1 MKERIA
7 DIFQKSM
14 AIKSFTHTAF
24 ERDIEN
30 FLMNYI
36 GQIPYFQ
43 THPELFGSYPIPED
57 SLGRSVNWALVRRD
71 SDDTVILFHHH
82 DTVDT
87 EDFGSLKDLAF
98 DNQALKEK
106 LKEESIRQDVLADIS
121 SGDWQFGRG
130 SCDMK
135 AALALQLGVL
145 EEYSSVSTG
154 QANLLYLS
162 VGDEEAYSQGMR
174 AAVGLLYDLKERFD
188 LNYILAIDSEPFES
202 TSESEKVLHVGT
214 VGKLMPL
221 IVTQGLLSHMKEP
234 LKGVNA
240 ISLLAKIVEKIDL
253 NPLLSDAAYGEQS
266 PLPSWS
272 FMRDLKEQYDVSTV
286 LRAAGYFSLLY
297 LDKSPQDLLNLIDP
311 ETFESHLKA
320 LKEAGYYTLSPAEA
334 YKALTENV
342 LPENKKVVWLTFDDS
357 LKDFYTQAYPI
368 LQKYQMKATNN
379 VITGF
384 VQAGRE
390 DILTLDEI
398 KEMKKN
404 GMSFEDHTVN
414 HPDLS
419 VSSADTQNSELQDSK
434 EYLDHN
440 LSQTT
445 TTVAYPSGRY
455 SETTLQ
461 LAEKLGYKMGL
472 TTNNGLA
479 SLSDGLLSLNRV
491 RVNPT
496 TTAQSLLDEIAN

>member
-1 MKERIA
+1 MTYPNRNRSAEKKAR
-7 DIFQKSM
+7 K
-14 AIKSFTHTAF
+14 K
-24 ERDIEN
+24 RDI
-30 FLMNYI
+30 
-36 GQIPYFQ
+36 
-43 THPELFGSYPIPED
+43 
-57 SLGRSVNWALVRRD
+57 
-71 SDDTVILFHHH
+71 
-82 DTVDT
+82 
-87 EDFGSLKDLAF
+87 
-98 DNQALKEK
+98 
-106 LKEESIRQDVLADIS
+106 
-121 SGDWQFGRG
+121 
-130 SCDMK
+130 
-135 AALALQLGVL
+135 
-145 EEYSSVSTG
+145 
-154 QANLLYLS
+154 LL
-162 VGDEEAYSQGMR
+162 
-174 AAVGLLYDLKERFD
+174 
-188 LNYILAIDSEPFES
+188 
-202 TSESEKVLHVGT
+202 
-214 VGKLMPL
+214 
-221 IVTQGLLSHMKEP
+221 
-234 LKGVNA
+234 
-240 ISLLAKIVEKIDL
+240 
-253 NPLLSDAAYGEQS
+253 
-266 PLPSWS
+266 
-272 FMRDLKEQYDVSTV
+272 
-286 LRAAGYFSLLY
+286 
-297 LDKSPQDLLNLIDP
+297 LLNLILLIFIVTGGIFLWKEYSNSQQEASKPETSQVSKASPSEEASQPSSSSQKKEEIKWVKQDKPVKLPILMYHAIHVMDPSEAANSGLIVDP

>member
-1 MKERIA
+1 MTYPNRNRSAEKKAR
-7 DIFQKSM
+7 K
-14 AIKSFTHTAF
+14 K
-24 ERDIEN
+24 RDI
-30 FLMNYI
+30 
-36 GQIPYFQ
+36 
-43 THPELFGSYPIPED
+43 
-57 SLGRSVNWALVRRD
+57 
-71 SDDTVILFHHH
+71 
-82 DTVDT
+82 
-87 EDFGSLKDLAF
+87 
-98 DNQALKEK
+98 
-106 LKEESIRQDVLADIS
+106 
-121 SGDWQFGRG
+121 
-130 SCDMK
+130 
-135 AALALQLGVL
+135 
-145 EEYSSVSTG
+145 
-154 QANLLYLS
+154 LL
-162 VGDEEAYSQGMR
+162 
-174 AAVGLLYDLKERFD
+174 
-188 LNYILAIDSEPFES
+188 
-202 TSESEKVLHVGT
+202 
-214 VGKLMPL
+214 
-221 IVTQGLLSHMKEP
+221 
-234 LKGVNA
+234 
-240 ISLLAKIVEKIDL
+240 
-253 NPLLSDAAYGEQS
+253 
-266 PLPSWS
+266 
-272 FMRDLKEQYDVSTV
+272 
-286 LRAAGYFSLLY
+286 
-297 LDKSPQDLLNLIDP
+297 LLNLILLIFIVTGGIFLWKEYSNSQQEASKPETSQVSKASPSEEASQPSSTNQNKEEIKWVKQDKPVKLPILMYHAIHVMDP
-311 ETFESHLKA
+311 SEAANSGLIVDPKTFESHLKA

>member
-1 MKERIA
+1 MTYPNRNRSAEKKAR
-7 DIFQKSM
+7 K
-14 AIKSFTHTAF
+14 K
-24 ERDIEN
+24 RDI
-30 FLMNYI
+30 
-36 GQIPYFQ
+36 
-43 THPELFGSYPIPED
+43 
-57 SLGRSVNWALVRRD
+57 
-71 SDDTVILFHHH
+71 
-82 DTVDT
+82 
-87 EDFGSLKDLAF
+87 
-98 DNQALKEK
+98 
-106 LKEESIRQDVLADIS
+106 
-121 SGDWQFGRG
+121 
-130 SCDMK
+130 
-135 AALALQLGVL
+135 
-145 EEYSSVSTG
+145 
-154 QANLLYLS
+154 LL
-162 VGDEEAYSQGMR
+162 
-174 AAVGLLYDLKERFD
+174 
-188 LNYILAIDSEPFES
+188 
-202 TSESEKVLHVGT
+202 
-214 VGKLMPL
+214 
-221 IVTQGLLSHMKEP
+221 
-234 LKGVNA
+234 
-240 ISLLAKIVEKIDL
+240 
-253 NPLLSDAAYGEQS
+253 
-266 PLPSWS
+266 
-272 FMRDLKEQYDVSTV
+272 
-286 LRAAGYFSLLY
+286 
-297 LDKSPQDLLNLIDP
+297 LLNLILLIFIVTGGIFLWKEYSNSQQEASKPETSQVSKASPSEEASQPSSTSQKKEEIKWVKQDKPVKLPILMYHAIHVMDPSEAANSGLIVDP

-419 VSSADTQNSELQDSK
+419 VSNADTQNSELQDSK

>member
-1 MKERIA
+1 MTYPNRNRSAEKKAR
-7 DIFQKSM
+7 K
-14 AIKSFTHTAF
+14 K
-24 ERDIEN
+24 RD
-30 FLMNYI
+30 
-36 GQIPYFQ
+36 
-43 THPELFGSYPIPED
+43 T
-57 SLGRSVNWALVRRD
+57 
-71 SDDTVILFHHH
+71 
-82 DTVDT
+82 
-87 EDFGSLKDLAF
+87 
-98 DNQALKEK
+98 
-106 LKEESIRQDVLADIS
+106 
-121 SGDWQFGRG
+121 
-130 SCDMK
+130 
-135 AALALQLGVL
+135 
-145 EEYSSVSTG
+145 
-154 QANLLYLS
+154 LL
-162 VGDEEAYSQGMR
+162 
-174 AAVGLLYDLKERFD
+174 
-188 LNYILAIDSEPFES
+188 
-202 TSESEKVLHVGT
+202 
-214 VGKLMPL
+214 
-221 IVTQGLLSHMKEP
+221 
-234 LKGVNA
+234 
-240 ISLLAKIVEKIDL
+240 
-253 NPLLSDAAYGEQS
+253 
-266 PLPSWS
+266 
-272 FMRDLKEQYDVSTV
+272 
-286 LRAAGYFSLLY
+286 
-297 LDKSPQDLLNLIDP
+297 LLNLILLIFIVTGGIFLWKEYSNSQQEASKPESSQVSKASPSEEASQPSSSSQNKEEIKWVKQDKPVKLPILMYHAIHVMDPSEAANSGLIVDP

-368 LQKYQMKATNN
+368 LQKYQMKSTNN

-434 EYLDHN
+434 EYLDRN

>member
-1 MKERIA
+1 MTYPNRNRSAEKKAR
-7 DIFQKSM
+7 K
-14 AIKSFTHTAF
+14 K
-24 ERDIEN
+24 RD
-30 FLMNYI
+30 
-36 GQIPYFQ
+36 
-43 THPELFGSYPIPED
+43 T
-57 SLGRSVNWALVRRD
+57 
-71 SDDTVILFHHH
+71 
-82 DTVDT
+82 
-87 EDFGSLKDLAF
+87 
-98 DNQALKEK
+98 
-106 LKEESIRQDVLADIS
+106 
-121 SGDWQFGRG
+121 
-130 SCDMK
+130 
-135 AALALQLGVL
+135 
-145 EEYSSVSTG
+145 
-154 QANLLYLS
+154 LL
-162 VGDEEAYSQGMR
+162 
-174 AAVGLLYDLKERFD
+174 
-188 LNYILAIDSEPFES
+188 
-202 TSESEKVLHVGT
+202 
-214 VGKLMPL
+214 
-221 IVTQGLLSHMKEP
+221 
-234 LKGVNA
+234 
-240 ISLLAKIVEKIDL
+240 
-253 NPLLSDAAYGEQS
+253 
-266 PLPSWS
+266 
-272 FMRDLKEQYDVSTV
+272 
-286 LRAAGYFSLLY
+286 
-297 LDKSPQDLLNLIDP
+297 LLNLILLIFIVTGGIFLWKEYSNSQQEASKPESSQVSKASPSEEASQPSSSSQNKEEIKWVKQDKPVKLPILMYHAIHVMDPSEAANSGLIVDP

-414 HPDLS
+414 HPYLS

-434 EYLDHN
+434 EYLDRN

>member
-1 MKERIA
+1 MTYPNRNRSAEKKA
-7 DIFQKSM
+7 QK
-14 AIKSFTHTAF
+14 K
-24 ERDIEN
+24 RDI
-30 FLMNYI
+30 
-36 GQIPYFQ
+36 
-43 THPELFGSYPIPED
+43 
-57 SLGRSVNWALVRRD
+57 
-71 SDDTVILFHHH
+71 
-82 DTVDT
+82 
-87 EDFGSLKDLAF
+87 
-98 DNQALKEK
+98 
-106 LKEESIRQDVLADIS
+106 
-121 SGDWQFGRG
+121 
-130 SCDMK
+130 
-135 AALALQLGVL
+135 
-145 EEYSSVSTG
+145 
-154 QANLLYLS
+154 LL
-162 VGDEEAYSQGMR
+162 
-174 AAVGLLYDLKERFD
+174 
-188 LNYILAIDSEPFES
+188 
-202 TSESEKVLHVGT
+202 
-214 VGKLMPL
+214 
-221 IVTQGLLSHMKEP
+221 
-234 LKGVNA
+234 
-240 ISLLAKIVEKIDL
+240 
-253 NPLLSDAAYGEQS
+253 
-266 PLPSWS
+266 
-272 FMRDLKEQYDVSTV
+272 
-286 LRAAGYFSLLY
+286 
-297 LDKSPQDLLNLIDP
+297 LLNLILLIFIVTGGIFLWKEYSNSQQEASKPEASQVSKASPSKEASQPSSTNQKKEEIKWVKQDKPVKLPILMYHAIHVMDPSEAANSGLIVDP

-434 EYLDHN
+434 EYLDRN

>member
-1 MKERIA
+1 MTYPNLNRSAEKKAR
-7 DIFQKSM
+7 K
-14 AIKSFTHTAF
+14 K
-24 ERDIEN
+24 RD
-30 FLMNYI
+30 
-36 GQIPYFQ
+36 
-43 THPELFGSYPIPED
+43 T
-57 SLGRSVNWALVRRD
+57 
-71 SDDTVILFHHH
+71 
-82 DTVDT
+82 
-87 EDFGSLKDLAF
+87 
-98 DNQALKEK
+98 
-106 LKEESIRQDVLADIS
+106 
-121 SGDWQFGRG
+121 
-130 SCDMK
+130 
-135 AALALQLGVL
+135 
-145 EEYSSVSTG
+145 
-154 QANLLYLS
+154 LL
-162 VGDEEAYSQGMR
+162 
-174 AAVGLLYDLKERFD
+174 
-188 LNYILAIDSEPFES
+188 
-202 TSESEKVLHVGT
+202 
-214 VGKLMPL
+214 
-221 IVTQGLLSHMKEP
+221 
-234 LKGVNA
+234 
-240 ISLLAKIVEKIDL
+240 
-253 NPLLSDAAYGEQS
+253 
-266 PLPSWS
+266 
-272 FMRDLKEQYDVSTV
+272 
-286 LRAAGYFSLLY
+286 
-297 LDKSPQDLLNLIDP
+297 LLNLILLIFIVTGGIFLWKEYSNSQQEASKPESSQVSKASPSEEASQPSSSSQNKEEIKWVKQDKPVKLPILMYHAIHVMDPSEAANSGLIVDP

-434 EYLDHN
+434 EYLDRN

>member
-1 MKERIA
+1 MTYPNRNRSAEKKAR
-7 DIFQKSM
+7 K
-14 AIKSFTHTAF
+14 K
-24 ERDIEN
+24 RDI
-30 FLMNYI
+30 
-36 GQIPYFQ
+36 
-43 THPELFGSYPIPED
+43 
-57 SLGRSVNWALVRRD
+57 
-71 SDDTVILFHHH
+71 
-82 DTVDT
+82 
-87 EDFGSLKDLAF
+87 
-98 DNQALKEK
+98 
-106 LKEESIRQDVLADIS
+106 
-121 SGDWQFGRG
+121 
-130 SCDMK
+130 
-135 AALALQLGVL
+135 
-145 EEYSSVSTG
+145 
-154 QANLLYLS
+154 LL
-162 VGDEEAYSQGMR
+162 
-174 AAVGLLYDLKERFD
+174 
-188 LNYILAIDSEPFES
+188 
-202 TSESEKVLHVGT
+202 
-214 VGKLMPL
+214 
-221 IVTQGLLSHMKEP
+221 
-234 LKGVNA
+234 
-240 ISLLAKIVEKIDL
+240 
-253 NPLLSDAAYGEQS
+253 
-266 PLPSWS
+266 
-272 FMRDLKEQYDVSTV
+272 
-286 LRAAGYFSLLY
+286 
-297 LDKSPQDLLNLIDP
+297 LLNLILLIFIVTGGIFLWKEYSNSQQEASKPESSQVSKASPSEEASQPSSSSQNKEEIKWVKQDKPVKLPILMYHAIHVMDPSEAANSGLIVDP

-434 EYLDHN
+434 EYLDRN

-445 TTVAYPSGRY
+445 TTIAYPSGRY

>member
-1 MKERIA
+1 MTYPNRNRSAEKKAR
-7 DIFQKSM
+7 K
-14 AIKSFTHTAF
+14 K
-24 ERDIEN
+24 RDI
-30 FLMNYI
+30 
-36 GQIPYFQ
+36 
-43 THPELFGSYPIPED
+43 
-57 SLGRSVNWALVRRD
+57 
-71 SDDTVILFHHH
+71 
-82 DTVDT
+82 
-87 EDFGSLKDLAF
+87 
-98 DNQALKEK
+98 
-106 LKEESIRQDVLADIS
+106 
-121 SGDWQFGRG
+121 
-130 SCDMK
+130 
-135 AALALQLGVL
+135 
-145 EEYSSVSTG
+145 
-154 QANLLYLS
+154 LL
-162 VGDEEAYSQGMR
+162 
-174 AAVGLLYDLKERFD
+174 
-188 LNYILAIDSEPFES
+188 
-202 TSESEKVLHVGT
+202 
-214 VGKLMPL
+214 
-221 IVTQGLLSHMKEP
+221 
-234 LKGVNA
+234 
-240 ISLLAKIVEKIDL
+240 
-253 NPLLSDAAYGEQS
+253 
-266 PLPSWS
+266 
-272 FMRDLKEQYDVSTV
+272 
-286 LRAAGYFSLLY
+286 
-297 LDKSPQDLLNLIDP
+297 LLNLILLIFIVTGGIFLWKEYSNSQQEASKPETSQVSKASPSEEGSQPSSTSQKKEEIKWVKQDKPVKLPILMYHAIHVMDP
-311 ETFESHLKA
+311 SEAANSGLIVDPKTFESHLKA

-419 VSSADTQNSELQDSK
+419 VSSADTQTSELQDSK

>member
-1 MKERIA
+1 MTYPNRNRSAEKKAR
-7 DIFQKSM
+7 K
-14 AIKSFTHTAF
+14 K
-24 ERDIEN
+24 RD
-30 FLMNYI
+30 
-36 GQIPYFQ
+36 
-43 THPELFGSYPIPED
+43 T
-57 SLGRSVNWALVRRD
+57 
-71 SDDTVILFHHH
+71 
-82 DTVDT
+82 
-87 EDFGSLKDLAF
+87 
-98 DNQALKEK
+98 
-106 LKEESIRQDVLADIS
+106 
-121 SGDWQFGRG
+121 
-130 SCDMK
+130 
-135 AALALQLGVL
+135 
-145 EEYSSVSTG
+145 
-154 QANLLYLS
+154 LL
-162 VGDEEAYSQGMR
+162 
-174 AAVGLLYDLKERFD
+174 
-188 LNYILAIDSEPFES
+188 
-202 TSESEKVLHVGT
+202 
-214 VGKLMPL
+214 
-221 IVTQGLLSHMKEP
+221 
-234 LKGVNA
+234 
-240 ISLLAKIVEKIDL
+240 
-253 NPLLSDAAYGEQS
+253 
-266 PLPSWS
+266 
-272 FMRDLKEQYDVSTV
+272 
-286 LRAAGYFSLLY
+286 
-297 LDKSPQDLLNLIDP
+297 LLNLILLIFIVTGGIFLWKEYSNSQQEASKPESSQVSKASPSEEASQPSSSSQNKEEIKWVKQDKPVKLPILMYHAIHVMDPSEAANSGLIVDP

-419 VSSADTQNSELQDSK
+419 VSSADAQNSELQDSK
-434 EYLDHN
+434 EYLDRN

>member
-1 MKERIA
+1 MTYPNRNRSAEKKAR
-7 DIFQKSM
+7 K
-14 AIKSFTHTAF
+14 K
-24 ERDIEN
+24 RDI
-30 FLMNYI
+30 
-36 GQIPYFQ
+36 
-43 THPELFGSYPIPED
+43 
-57 SLGRSVNWALVRRD
+57 
-71 SDDTVILFHHH
+71 
-82 DTVDT
+82 
-87 EDFGSLKDLAF
+87 
-98 DNQALKEK
+98 
-106 LKEESIRQDVLADIS
+106 
-121 SGDWQFGRG
+121 
-130 SCDMK
+130 
-135 AALALQLGVL
+135 
-145 EEYSSVSTG
+145 
-154 QANLLYLS
+154 LL
-162 VGDEEAYSQGMR
+162 
-174 AAVGLLYDLKERFD
+174 
-188 LNYILAIDSEPFES
+188 
-202 TSESEKVLHVGT
+202 
-214 VGKLMPL
+214 
-221 IVTQGLLSHMKEP
+221 
-234 LKGVNA
+234 
-240 ISLLAKIVEKIDL
+240 
-253 NPLLSDAAYGEQS
+253 
-266 PLPSWS
+266 
-272 FMRDLKEQYDVSTV
+272 
-286 LRAAGYFSLLY
+286 
-297 LDKSPQDLLNLIDP
+297 LLNLILLIFIVTGGIFLWKEYSNSQQEASKPESSQVSKASPSEEASQPSSSSQNKEEIKWVKQDKPVKLPILMYHAIHVMDPSEAANSGLIVDP

-434 EYLDHN
+434 EYLDRN

>member
-1 MKERIA
+1 MTYPNRNRSAEKKAR
-7 DIFQKSM
+7 K
-14 AIKSFTHTAF
+14 K
-24 ERDIEN
+24 RDI
-30 FLMNYI
+30 
-36 GQIPYFQ
+36 
-43 THPELFGSYPIPED
+43 
-57 SLGRSVNWALVRRD
+57 
-71 SDDTVILFHHH
+71 
-82 DTVDT
+82 
-87 EDFGSLKDLAF
+87 
-98 DNQALKEK
+98 
-106 LKEESIRQDVLADIS
+106 
-121 SGDWQFGRG
+121 
-130 SCDMK
+130 
-135 AALALQLGVL
+135 
-145 EEYSSVSTG
+145 
-154 QANLLYLS
+154 LL
-162 VGDEEAYSQGMR
+162 
-174 AAVGLLYDLKERFD
+174 
-188 LNYILAIDSEPFES
+188 
-202 TSESEKVLHVGT
+202 
-214 VGKLMPL
+214 
-221 IVTQGLLSHMKEP
+221 
-234 LKGVNA
+234 
-240 ISLLAKIVEKIDL
+240 
-253 NPLLSDAAYGEQS
+253 
-266 PLPSWS
+266 
-272 FMRDLKEQYDVSTV
+272 
-286 LRAAGYFSLLY
+286 
-297 LDKSPQDLLNLIDP
+297 LLNLILLIFIVTGGIFLWKEYSNSQQEASKPETSQVSKASPSEEASQPSSTSQKKEEIKWVKQDKPVKLPILMYHAIHVMDPSEAANSGLIVDP

>member
-1 MKERIA
+1 MTYPNRNRSAEKKAR
-7 DIFQKSM
+7 K
-14 AIKSFTHTAF
+14 K
-24 ERDIEN
+24 RD
-30 FLMNYI
+30 
-36 GQIPYFQ
+36 
-43 THPELFGSYPIPED
+43 T
-57 SLGRSVNWALVRRD
+57 
-71 SDDTVILFHHH
+71 
-82 DTVDT
+82 
-87 EDFGSLKDLAF
+87 
-98 DNQALKEK
+98 
-106 LKEESIRQDVLADIS
+106 
-121 SGDWQFGRG
+121 
-130 SCDMK
+130 
-135 AALALQLGVL
+135 
-145 EEYSSVSTG
+145 
-154 QANLLYLS
+154 LL
-162 VGDEEAYSQGMR
+162 
-174 AAVGLLYDLKERFD
+174 
-188 LNYILAIDSEPFES
+188 
-202 TSESEKVLHVGT
+202 
-214 VGKLMPL
+214 
-221 IVTQGLLSHMKEP
+221 
-234 LKGVNA
+234 
-240 ISLLAKIVEKIDL
+240 
-253 NPLLSDAAYGEQS
+253 
-266 PLPSWS
+266 
-272 FMRDLKEQYDVSTV
+272 
-286 LRAAGYFSLLY
+286 
-297 LDKSPQDLLNLIDP
+297 LLNLILLIFIVTGGIFLWKEYSNSQQEASKPESSQVSKASPSEEASQPSSTNQNKEEIKWVKQDKPVKLPILMYHAIHVMDPSEAANSGLIVDP

-434 EYLDHN
+434 EYLDRN

>member
-1 MKERIA
+1 MTYPNRNRSAEKKAR
-7 DIFQKSM
+7 K
-14 AIKSFTHTAF
+14 K
-24 ERDIEN
+24 RDI
-30 FLMNYI
+30 
-36 GQIPYFQ
+36 
-43 THPELFGSYPIPED
+43 
-57 SLGRSVNWALVRRD
+57 
-71 SDDTVILFHHH
+71 
-82 DTVDT
+82 
-87 EDFGSLKDLAF
+87 
-98 DNQALKEK
+98 
-106 LKEESIRQDVLADIS
+106 
-121 SGDWQFGRG
+121 
-130 SCDMK
+130 
-135 AALALQLGVL
+135 
-145 EEYSSVSTG
+145 
-154 QANLLYLS
+154 LL
-162 VGDEEAYSQGMR
+162 
-174 AAVGLLYDLKERFD
+174 
-188 LNYILAIDSEPFES
+188 
-202 TSESEKVLHVGT
+202 
-214 VGKLMPL
+214 
-221 IVTQGLLSHMKEP
+221 
-234 LKGVNA
+234 
-240 ISLLAKIVEKIDL
+240 
-253 NPLLSDAAYGEQS
+253 
-266 PLPSWS
+266 
-272 FMRDLKEQYDVSTV
+272 
-286 LRAAGYFSLLY
+286 
-297 LDKSPQDLLNLIDP
+297 LLNLILLIFIVTGGIFLWKEYSNSRQEASKPESSQVSKASPSEEASQPSSSSQNKEEIKWVKQDKPVKLPILMYHAIHVMDPSEAANSGLIVDP

>member
-1 MKERIA
+1 MTYPNRNRSAEKKAR
-7 DIFQKSM
+7 K
-14 AIKSFTHTAF
+14 K
-24 ERDIEN
+24 RDI
-30 FLMNYI
+30 
-36 GQIPYFQ
+36 
-43 THPELFGSYPIPED
+43 
-57 SLGRSVNWALVRRD
+57 
-71 SDDTVILFHHH
+71 
-82 DTVDT
+82 
-87 EDFGSLKDLAF
+87 
-98 DNQALKEK
+98 
-106 LKEESIRQDVLADIS
+106 
-121 SGDWQFGRG
+121 
-130 SCDMK
+130 
-135 AALALQLGVL
+135 
-145 EEYSSVSTG
+145 
-154 QANLLYLS
+154 LL
-162 VGDEEAYSQGMR
+162 
-174 AAVGLLYDLKERFD
+174 
-188 LNYILAIDSEPFES
+188 
-202 TSESEKVLHVGT
+202 
-214 VGKLMPL
+214 
-221 IVTQGLLSHMKEP
+221 
-234 LKGVNA
+234 
-240 ISLLAKIVEKIDL
+240 
-253 NPLLSDAAYGEQS
+253 
-266 PLPSWS
+266 
-272 FMRDLKEQYDVSTV
+272 
-286 LRAAGYFSLLY
+286 
-297 LDKSPQDLLNLIDP
+297 LLNLILLIFIVTGGIFLWKEYSNSQQEASKPETSQVSKASPSEEASQPSSTSQKKEEIKWVKQDKPVKLPILMYHAIHVMDPSEAANSGLIVDP

-419 VSSADTQNSELQDSK
+419 VSSAETQNSELQDSK

>member
-1 MKERIA
+1 MLSLTIVVTQKEA
-7 DIFQKSM
+7 SQPSSTNQK
-14 AIKSFTHTAF
+14 
-24 ERDIEN
+24 
-30 FLMNYI
+30 
-36 GQIPYFQ
+36 
-43 THPELFGSYPIPED
+43 
-57 SLGRSVNWALVRRD
+57 
-71 SDDTVILFHHH
+71 
-82 DTVDT
+82 
-87 EDFGSLKDLAF
+87 
-98 DNQALKEK
+98 
-106 LKEESIRQDVLADIS
+106 KEEIKWVKQDKPVKLPILMYHAIHVMDPS
-121 SGDWQFGRG
+121 EAANSG
-130 SCDMK
+130 
-135 AALALQLGVL
+135 
-145 EEYSSVSTG
+145 
-154 QANLLYLS
+154 
-162 VGDEEAYSQGMR
+162 
-174 AAVGLLYDLKERFD
+174 
-188 LNYILAIDSEPFES
+188 
-202 TSESEKVLHVGT
+202 
-214 VGKLMPL
+214 L
-221 IVTQGLLSHMKEP
+221 IV
-234 LKGVNA
+234 
-240 ISLLAKIVEKIDL
+240 
-253 NPLLSDAAYGEQS
+253 
-266 PLPSWS
+266 
-272 FMRDLKEQYDVSTV
+272 
-286 LRAAGYFSLLY
+286 
-297 LDKSPQDLLNLIDP
+297 DP

-434 EYLDHN
+434 EYLDRN

>member
-1 MKERIA
+1 MTYPNRNRSAEKKAR
-7 DIFQKSM
+7 K
-14 AIKSFTHTAF
+14 K
-24 ERDIEN
+24 RDI
-30 FLMNYI
+30 
-36 GQIPYFQ
+36 
-43 THPELFGSYPIPED
+43 
-57 SLGRSVNWALVRRD
+57 
-71 SDDTVILFHHH
+71 
-82 DTVDT
+82 
-87 EDFGSLKDLAF
+87 
-98 DNQALKEK
+98 
-106 LKEESIRQDVLADIS
+106 
-121 SGDWQFGRG
+121 
-130 SCDMK
+130 
-135 AALALQLGVL
+135 
-145 EEYSSVSTG
+145 
-154 QANLLYLS
+154 LL
-162 VGDEEAYSQGMR
+162 
-174 AAVGLLYDLKERFD
+174 
-188 LNYILAIDSEPFES
+188 
-202 TSESEKVLHVGT
+202 
-214 VGKLMPL
+214 
-221 IVTQGLLSHMKEP
+221 
-234 LKGVNA
+234 
-240 ISLLAKIVEKIDL
+240 
-253 NPLLSDAAYGEQS
+253 
-266 PLPSWS
+266 
-272 FMRDLKEQYDVSTV
+272 
-286 LRAAGYFSLLY
+286 
-297 LDKSPQDLLNLIDP
+297 LLNLILLIFIVTGGIFLWKEYSNSQQEASKPETSQVSKASPSEEASQPSSTSQKKEEIKWVKQDKPVKLPILMYHAIHVMDPSEAANSGLIVDP

-479 SLSDGLLSLNRV
+479 SLSDGLL
-491 RVNPT
+491 
-496 TTAQSLLDEIAN
+496 

>member
-1 MKERIA
+1 MTYPNRNRSAEKKAR
-7 DIFQKSM
+7 K
-14 AIKSFTHTAF
+14 K
-24 ERDIEN
+24 RDI
-30 FLMNYI
+30 
-36 GQIPYFQ
+36 
-43 THPELFGSYPIPED
+43 
-57 SLGRSVNWALVRRD
+57 
-71 SDDTVILFHHH
+71 
-82 DTVDT
+82 
-87 EDFGSLKDLAF
+87 
-98 DNQALKEK
+98 
-106 LKEESIRQDVLADIS
+106 
-121 SGDWQFGRG
+121 
-130 SCDMK
+130 
-135 AALALQLGVL
+135 
-145 EEYSSVSTG
+145 
-154 QANLLYLS
+154 LL
-162 VGDEEAYSQGMR
+162 
-174 AAVGLLYDLKERFD
+174 
-188 LNYILAIDSEPFES
+188 
-202 TSESEKVLHVGT
+202 
-214 VGKLMPL
+214 
-221 IVTQGLLSHMKEP
+221 
-234 LKGVNA
+234 
-240 ISLLAKIVEKIDL
+240 
-253 NPLLSDAAYGEQS
+253 
-266 PLPSWS
+266 
-272 FMRDLKEQYDVSTV
+272 
-286 LRAAGYFSLLY
+286 
-297 LDKSPQDLLNLIDP
+297 LLNLILLIFIVTGGIFLWKEYSNSRQEASKPESSQVSKASPSEEASQPSSSSQNKEEIKWVKQDKPVKLPILMYHAIHVMDP
-311 ETFESHLKA
+311 SEAANSGLIVDPKTFESHLKA

>member
-1 MKERIA
+1 MTYPNRNRSAEKKAR
-7 DIFQKSM
+7 K
-14 AIKSFTHTAF
+14 K
-24 ERDIEN
+24 RDI
-30 FLMNYI
+30 
-36 GQIPYFQ
+36 
-43 THPELFGSYPIPED
+43 
-57 SLGRSVNWALVRRD
+57 
-71 SDDTVILFHHH
+71 
-82 DTVDT
+82 
-87 EDFGSLKDLAF
+87 
-98 DNQALKEK
+98 
-106 LKEESIRQDVLADIS
+106 
-121 SGDWQFGRG
+121 
-130 SCDMK
+130 
-135 AALALQLGVL
+135 
-145 EEYSSVSTG
+145 
-154 QANLLYLS
+154 LL
-162 VGDEEAYSQGMR
+162 
-174 AAVGLLYDLKERFD
+174 
-188 LNYILAIDSEPFES
+188 
-202 TSESEKVLHVGT
+202 
-214 VGKLMPL
+214 
-221 IVTQGLLSHMKEP
+221 
-234 LKGVNA
+234 
-240 ISLLAKIVEKIDL
+240 
-253 NPLLSDAAYGEQS
+253 
-266 PLPSWS
+266 
-272 FMRDLKEQYDVSTV
+272 
-286 LRAAGYFSLLY
+286 
-297 LDKSPQDLLNLIDP
+297 LLNLILLIFIVTGGIFLWKEYSNSQQEASKPETSQVSKASPSEEGSQPSSTNQNKEEIKWVKQDKPVKLPILMYHAIHVMDPSEAANSGLIVDP

>member
-1 MKERIA
+1 MTYPNRNRSAEKKAR
-7 DIFQKSM
+7 K
-14 AIKSFTHTAF
+14 K
-24 ERDIEN
+24 RD
-30 FLMNYI
+30 
-36 GQIPYFQ
+36 
-43 THPELFGSYPIPED
+43 T
-57 SLGRSVNWALVRRD
+57 
-71 SDDTVILFHHH
+71 
-82 DTVDT
+82 
-87 EDFGSLKDLAF
+87 
-98 DNQALKEK
+98 
-106 LKEESIRQDVLADIS
+106 
-121 SGDWQFGRG
+121 
-130 SCDMK
+130 
-135 AALALQLGVL
+135 
-145 EEYSSVSTG
+145 
-154 QANLLYLS
+154 LL
-162 VGDEEAYSQGMR
+162 
-174 AAVGLLYDLKERFD
+174 
-188 LNYILAIDSEPFES
+188 
-202 TSESEKVLHVGT
+202 
-214 VGKLMPL
+214 
-221 IVTQGLLSHMKEP
+221 
-234 LKGVNA
+234 
-240 ISLLAKIVEKIDL
+240 
-253 NPLLSDAAYGEQS
+253 
-266 PLPSWS
+266 
-272 FMRDLKEQYDVSTV
+272 
-286 LRAAGYFSLLY
+286 
-297 LDKSPQDLLNLIDP
+297 LLNLILLIFIVTSGIFLWKEYSNSQQEASKPESSQVSKASPSEEASQPSSSSQNKEEIKWVKQDKPVKLPILMYHAIHVMDPSEAANSGLIVDP

-434 EYLDHN
+434 EYLDRN

>member
-1 MKERIA
+1 MTYPNRNRSAEKNAR
-7 DIFQKSM
+7 K
-14 AIKSFTHTAF
+14 K
-24 ERDIEN
+24 RDI
-30 FLMNYI
+30 
-36 GQIPYFQ
+36 
-43 THPELFGSYPIPED
+43 
-57 SLGRSVNWALVRRD
+57 
-71 SDDTVILFHHH
+71 
-82 DTVDT
+82 
-87 EDFGSLKDLAF
+87 
-98 DNQALKEK
+98 
-106 LKEESIRQDVLADIS
+106 
-121 SGDWQFGRG
+121 
-130 SCDMK
+130 
-135 AALALQLGVL
+135 
-145 EEYSSVSTG
+145 
-154 QANLLYLS
+154 LL
-162 VGDEEAYSQGMR
+162 
-174 AAVGLLYDLKERFD
+174 
-188 LNYILAIDSEPFES
+188 
-202 TSESEKVLHVGT
+202 
-214 VGKLMPL
+214 
-221 IVTQGLLSHMKEP
+221 
-234 LKGVNA
+234 
-240 ISLLAKIVEKIDL
+240 
-253 NPLLSDAAYGEQS
+253 
-266 PLPSWS
+266 
-272 FMRDLKEQYDVSTV
+272 
-286 LRAAGYFSLLY
+286 
-297 LDKSPQDLLNLIDP
+297 LLNLILLIFIVTGGIFLWKEYSNSQQEASKPETSQVSKASPSEEGSQPSSTNQNKEEIKWVKQDKPVKLPILMYHAIHVMDPSEAANSGLIVDP

-440 LSQTT
+440 LFQTT

>member
-1 MKERIA
+1 MTYPNRNRSAEKKAR
-7 DIFQKSM
+7 K
-14 AIKSFTHTAF
+14 K
-24 ERDIEN
+24 RDI
-30 FLMNYI
+30 
-36 GQIPYFQ
+36 
-43 THPELFGSYPIPED
+43 
-57 SLGRSVNWALVRRD
+57 
-71 SDDTVILFHHH
+71 
-82 DTVDT
+82 
-87 EDFGSLKDLAF
+87 
-98 DNQALKEK
+98 
-106 LKEESIRQDVLADIS
+106 
-121 SGDWQFGRG
+121 
-130 SCDMK
+130 
-135 AALALQLGVL
+135 
-145 EEYSSVSTG
+145 
-154 QANLLYLS
+154 LL
-162 VGDEEAYSQGMR
+162 
-174 AAVGLLYDLKERFD
+174 
-188 LNYILAIDSEPFES
+188 
-202 TSESEKVLHVGT
+202 
-214 VGKLMPL
+214 
-221 IVTQGLLSHMKEP
+221 
-234 LKGVNA
+234 
-240 ISLLAKIVEKIDL
+240 
-253 NPLLSDAAYGEQS
+253 
-266 PLPSWS
+266 
-272 FMRDLKEQYDVSTV
+272 
-286 LRAAGYFSLLY
+286 
-297 LDKSPQDLLNLIDP
+297 LLNLILLIFIVTGGIFLWKEYSNSRQEASKPEYSQVSKASPSEEASQPSSSSQNKEEIKWVKQDKPVKLPILMYHAIHVMDPSEAANSGLIVDP

-434 EYLDHN
+434 EYLDRN